1 MLEIMIPTFNYEG
14 NDYVIKKIK
23 NIKSLYSVIKFCD
36 GIVNNIFVDVEVC
49 EDYKSIVDEAFK
61 KYKWL
66 NKLIIKK
73 KESLIGIFERLWPI
87 HSDVFFYYF

>member
-1 MLEIMIPTFNYEG
+1 MLETMIPTFNYEG

-23 NIKSLYSVIKFCD
+23 SIKSLDSMIKFCD
-36 GIVNNIFVDVEVC
+36 GSVNNIFVDVEVC

-61 KYKWL
+61 KYKLL
-66 NKLIIKK
+66 NKLIIKN

-87 HSDVFFYYF
+87 HSEVSFYYS